1 VAEIF
6 RRRVEGLLRLHGDV
20 AVAGP
25 VIAIADEALTG
36 FGDHLGDRAHRQPAT
51 GGEVDRGDFHG
62 GESISATPA
71 TPDGRVFGVTDL
83 APGRNVPTRFGHPVG
98 LVNLFGVELW
108 ERFSFYGMLTILGYY
123 LYYSVAD
130 GGLGLPKTTATG
142 IVGAYGGLVYLS
154 TVLGGWVADRV
165 LGMERTVFYGGV
177 VVMCGHISLAILPG
191 LTGVAVGLVLIA
203 LGAGALKANASSLL
217 GTLYDD
223 GDPRRDGGFT
233 LFYLGINLGAFIGPL
248 LTGLLQT
255 RLGFH
260 YGFGAAAIG
269 MALGLTQYVMFRR
282 NLGEHGRTVPHP
294 LTHSAFWRAAA
305 VAGVVLGAIGIGFAT
320 GLITLA
326 NLSEVTTALIVL
338 ASIGYFTVMLT
349 SDRVSATERTRVRA
363 FIPLFIANAVFWSL
377 FQQIFTVLA
386 VYSDERMNWS
396 IFGWT
401 APSNWIGSIE
411 PVWIIVLSPLFAVL
425 WTRLGRRA
433 PTTPRKF
440 AYGVIGMGVAFLLFL
455 SMAGTTGRSVP
466 VLLVAAIMG
475 VFAVSELLLS
485 PIGLSVT
492 TQLAPNAFR
501 AQMMALFFFSVGLG
515 TAMSGVLARYYDAS
529 HEAAYFGIIGAAAV
543 VVGLVVWVL
552 APRISRLM
560 EGVH

>member
-1 VAEIF
+1 MT
-6 RRRVEGLLRLHGDV
+6 DV
-20 AVAGP
+20 AP
-25 VIAIADEALTG
+25 RAD
-36 FGDHLGDRAHRQPAT
+36 PAA
-51 GGEVDRGDFHG
+51 R
-62 GESISATPA
+62 
-71 TPDGRVFGVTDL
+71 R
-83 APGRNVPTRFGHPVG
+83 TRFGHPIG

-123 LYYSVAD
+123 LYYSATD
-130 GGLGLPKTTATG
+130 GGLGLPRATATG
-142 IVGAYGGLVYLS
+142 IVGAYGGFVYLS

-217 GTLYDD
+217 GTLYDL

-233 LFYLGINLGAFIGPL
+233 LFYLGINLGAFTGPL
-248 LTGLLQT
+248 ITGLLQT

-269 MALGLTQYVMFRR
+269 MALGLTQYVVFRR

-294 LTHSAFWRAAA
+294 LSHQAFWRAAA
-305 VAGVVLGAIGIGFAT
+305 VVLGAIAAGFAT
-320 GLITLA
+320 GLVTLA
-326 NLSEVTTALIVL
+326 NLSQVTTGLIIL
-338 ASIGYFTVMLT
+338 AAVAYFAAMLT
-349 SDRVSATERTRVRA
+349 SSRVTALERTRVRA

-401 APSNWIGSIE
+401 APSSWIGSIE
-411 PVWIIVLSPLFAVL
+411 PVWIILLSPVFAVI
-425 WTRLGRRA
+425 WTKLGRRA

-440 AYGVIGMGVAFLLFL
+440 AYGVIGMGLAFLLFL
-455 SMAGTTGRSVP
+455 PMAGTTGRSVP
-466 VLLVAAIMG
+466 VLAVLAIMS

-501 AQMMALFFFSVGLG
+501 AQMMALYFFSVGLG
-515 TAMSGVLARYYDAS
+515 TAMSGVLARYYDPA
-529 HEAAYFGIIGAAAV
+529 HEFAYFGLIGTAAV
-543 VVGLVVWVL
+543 VVGLVVWAL
-552 APRISRLM
+552 APWISRLM